1 MSNSKKYEFNP
12 RTLMY
17 EVKKRSRMS
26 RVFGPLLMLAVSGV
40 MAVVYFWIYV
50 SVLGL
55 ELPKTALLKK
65 QNAEWCSKVEV
76 LNRQL
81 DSYEEAL
88 SSLQMRDDGIYRSI
102 FGMNEIPAEVRNAGF
117 GGVNR
122 YAHYDDVDPDGL
134 LKSTAM
140 RLDVLTKKTS
150 VQSRSFDEVALLS
163 KRAGDMAVC
172 IPAIPPINPDPSK
185 YRLSSSFGYRK
196 DPIHGRTA
204 RHTGVDFAM
213 KPGNPVYATGDGVV
227 ESVKF
232 EFFGYGNQVVIDHG
246 FGYKTR
252 YAHLKA
258 VGVVEGMKIKRGE
271 CVGQTGNSGKSS
283 GPHLHYEVIYKGNH
297 VNPANYYDLSI
308 TPEEYAVMVQNIF
321 TNYLSNAISHIDFDR
336 IIRVTATDVGTGY
349 RIRVF
354 NTGKPIPGTDIE
366 NIWQSFYRADK
377 SHSREEG
384 RFGLGL
390 SFVATIQEMTG
401 EKYGVENKKDGVEF
415 WFDVKKKV

>member
-1 MSNSKKYEFNP
+1 MSNNKKYVFNP

-26 RVFGPLLMLAVSGV
+26 RVFGPLLMLVVSSV

-65 QNAEWCSKVEV
+65 RNAEWCSKVEL

-122 YAHYDDVDPDGL
+122 YAHYDDIDPDGL
-134 LKSTAM
+134 LKSTAI

-172 IPAIPPINPDPSK
+172 IPAIPPINPDPSR
-185 YRLSSSFGYRK
+185 YRLSSGFGYRK
-196 DPIHGRTA
+196 DPINGRTA

-308 TPEEYAVMVQNIF
+308 TPEEYAVMVQNTADASKNI
-321 TNYLSNAISHIDFDR
+321 TLHPSHR
-336 IIRVTATDVGTGY
+336 R
-349 RIRVF
+349 R
-354 NTGKPIPGTDIE
+354 E
-366 NIWQSFYRADK
+366 NRRS
-377 SHSREEG
+377 
-384 RFGLGL
+384 
-390 SFVATIQEMTG
+390 
-401 EKYGVENKKDGVEF
+401 
-415 WFDVKKKV
+415 